1 MENQY
6 RIIETARGLEELVA
20 EIDSEPILAVDLEAD
35 SMHHFKEKVCL
46 VQLAT
51 SRVSAIIDPLVLPD
65 LAPLKPLFADPQI
78 KKVFHGADYDVRSLY
93 RDFEIDIQHL
103 FDTQVASMFLGIRE
117 TGLEAVLK
125 SRFDVQLDKKFQRK
139 DWSVRPLPAEMVAY
153 AAKDAVHLVPLAA
166 ELAAELKAKGRLS
179 WVEEECDLLSRVR
192 PPVNDG
198 TPLFLKCK
206 GAGKLKRIELAVLEE
221 LLELRR
227 RVARRKDR
235 PLFKVFGNGALIKIA
250 TRGPHSITTLERLGV
265 LSPRQISMHGKEIIA
280 AVKKGIKVTPDK
292 LPRYPRKKAP
302 QLPPQ
307 VPDRI
312 KALKEWRDREAE
324 KLELDPPLLLTK
336 AQMAAVA
343 TRCPRNIQAL
353 NAMVDLKNWQKKEF
367 GRRLVKILKKLK

>member
-20 EIDSEPILAVDLEAD
+20 EIDSEPVLAVDLEAD
-35 SMHHFKEKVCL
+35 SMHHFQEKVCL

-65 LAPLKPLFADPQI
+65 LTPLKPLFADPQI

-103 FDTQVASMFLGIRE
+103 FDTQLASMFLGIRE

-139 DWSVRPLPAEMVAY
+139 DWSVRPLPVEMLTY
-153 AAKDAVHLVPLAA
+153 AAKNAVHLVPLAA
-166 ELAAELKAKGRLS
+166 ELAAELKAKGRLA
-179 WVEEECDLLSRVR
+179 WVEEECALLSRVR

-206 GAGKLKRIELAVLEE
+206 GAGKLKRIELAALEE
-221 LLELRR
+221 LLKLRR
-227 RVARRKDR
+227 KIARRKDR
-235 PLFKVFGNGALIKIA
+235 PLFKVFGNGALVKIA
-250 TRGPHSITTLERLGV
+250 TRGPRSITTLERMGV
-265 LSPRQISMHGKEIIA
+265 LSPRQVAMHGKDIIT
-280 AVKKGIKVTPDK
+280 AVKKGFKVTPDK

-302 QLPPQ
+302 QLPSQ

-312 KALKEWRDREAE
+312 VALKEWRDREAVE
-324 KLELDPPLLLTK
+324 LGLDPPLLLTK
-336 AQMAAVA
+336 AQLASVA
-343 TRCPRNIQAL
+343 THCPRRLRDLTAL
-353 NAMVDLKNWQKKEF
+353 ADLKNWQKKEF
-367 GRRLVKILKKLK
+367 GPRIVNILKKMK

>member
-6 RIIETARGLEELVA
+6 RIIETARELEELVT
-20 EIDSEPILAVDLEAD
+20 EIDSEAVLAVDLEAD

-51 SRVSAIIDPLVLPD
+51 PRVSAIVDPLVLPD
-65 LAPLKPLFADPQI
+65 LSPLKPLFADPQI

-103 FDTQVASMFLGIRE
+103 FDTQLASMFLGIRE

-139 DWSVRPLPAEMVAY
+139 DWSVRPLPTEMMAY
-153 AAKDAVHLVPLAA
+153 AAKNAVYLVKLAD
-166 ELAAELKAKGRLS
+166 ELAAELEAKGRLS
-179 WVEEECDLLSRVR
+179 WVEEECALLSRVR

-227 RVARRKDR
+227 KIARRKDR
-235 PLFKVFGNGALIKIA
+235 PLFKVLGNGALIKIA
-250 TRGPHSITTLERLGV
+250 TRGPRSISSLERLRV
-265 LSPRQISMHGKEIIA
+265 LSARQVAMHGQDIVA
-280 AVKKGIKVTPDK
+280 AVKKGFKVTPDK

-302 QLPPQ
+302 QVPPQ

-312 KALKEWRDREAE
+312 KALKAWRDRKAEA
-324 KLELDPPLLLTK
+324 LELDPPLLLTK
-336 AQMAAVA
+336 AQMAVVA
-343 TRCPRNIQAL
+343 TACPRSIHSLDAL
-353 NAMVDLKNWQKKEF
+353 ADLKNWQKREF
-367 GRRLVKILKKLK
+367 GRHIVNILKKMK

>member
-1 MENQY
+1 METQY
-6 RIIETARGLEELVA
+6 RIIETARGLEKLVA

-139 DWSVRPLPAEMVAY
+139 DWSVRPLPAEMMAY
-153 AAKDAVHLVPLAA
+153 AAKDAFHLVPLAA

-206 GAGKLKRIELAVLEE
+206 GAGKLRRIELAVLEE

-227 RVARRKDR
+227 RIARRKDR

-280 AVKKGIKVTPDK
+280 AVKKGFKVTPDK

-312 KALKEWRDREAE
+312 KALKDWRDREAE

-336 AQMAAVA
+336 AQMTAVA
-343 TRCPRNIQAL
+343 TRCPRNIRAL
-353 NAMVDLKNWQKKEF
+353 NAMADLKNWQKKEF
-367 GRRLVKILKKLK
+367 GRRIVNILKELK

>member
-20 EIDSEPILAVDLEAD
+20 EIDSEPVLAVDLEAD

-51 SRVSAIIDPLVLPD
+51 SRVSVLIDPLVLPD
-65 LAPLKPLFADPQI
+65 LTALRPLFADPQI

-93 RDFEIDIQHL
+93 RDFEIDIQNL
-103 FDTQVASMFLGIRE
+103 FDTQLASMFLGIRE

-125 SRFDVQLDKKFQRK
+125 NRFDVQLDKKFQRK
-139 DWSVRPLPAEMVAY
+139 DWSVRPLPVEMMAY
-153 AAKDAVHLVPLAA
+153 AAKDAVHLVRLAA
-166 ELAAELKAKGRLS
+166 ELAAELKTKGRLA
-179 WVEEECDLLSRVR
+179 WVEEECALLSRVR

-221 LLELRR
+221 LLKLRR
-227 RVARRKDR
+227 KIARRKDR
-235 PLFKVFGNGALIKIA
+235 PLFKVFGNGALVKIA
-250 TRGPHSITTLERLGV
+250 TRGPRSITMLERMGV
-265 LSPRQISMHGKEIIA
+265 LSPRQVAMHGKKIIA
-280 AVKKGIKVTPDK
+280 AVKKGFKVTPDK
-292 LPRYPRKKAP
+292 LPRYPRKRAP

-312 KALKEWRDREAE
+312 KALKEWRDHKAE
-324 KLELDPPLLLTK
+324 ELELDPPLLLTK
-336 AQMAAVA
+336 AQMASVA
-343 TRCPRNIQAL
+343 THCPRSLQAL
-353 NAMVDLKNWQKKEF
+353 NALEDLKNWQKKEF
-367 GRRLVKILKKLK
+367 GRPIVNILKNIK